1 MSLRKLVT
9 LLAVTTAAGVV
20 GGVEILDPVA
30 VDKFY
35 QYGYQVEDTHT
46 GRLRIRPDP
55 GPGA

>member
-1 MSLRKLVT
+1 MT

-46 GRLRIRPDP
+46 GKSRNRPDQHNLILTD
-55 GPGA
+55 